1 MQKKDPN
8 NPPHSSPAYEVSL
21 VDASSGVRVVFESL
35 LPSHFLAD
43 GEFRQALGI
52 SVRQILSHYLKLV
65 CGPSFEAALAS
76 RSSCSPDADR
86 SERLLLPVR
95 VEILVTLPPD
105 PPDPAC

>member
-35 LPSHFLAD
+35 LPSRFLGD
-43 GEFRQALGI
+43 VEFRQALGI

-65 CGPSFEAALAS
+65 CAPDFSAS
-76 RSSCSPDADR
+76 VVDRSSCSPDADR
-86 SERLLLPVR
+86 SESLLLPVR

-105 PPDPAC
+105 PPGPAC